1 MRQTPSNRRGRW
13 ATLVLLV
20 IVTVPLAGCGA
31 ITPPR
36 NHYSRD
42 LAMRRIHEMADR
54 IGKVIGR
61 PVNLDRQYQWREDDC
76 SSAEIST
83 GTSMSVSAEIIPIT
97 AAEATSPN
105 PPILRKLKAYW
116 DAQPNTATAAAGGL
130 DVTWSPDDALGI
142 THVEDQ
148 TTLRADLS
156 VVAPIKQVPTYTL
169 SVDIGGPCFR

>member
-1 MRQTPSNRRGRW
+1 
-13 ATLVLLV
+13 
-20 IVTVPLAGCGA
+20 
-31 ITPPR
+31 
-36 NHYSRD
+36 
-42 LAMRRIHEMADR
+42 
-54 IGKVIGR
+54 R
-61 PVNLDRQYQWREDDC
+61 PVNLDYQYELREDDC

-116 DAQPNTATAAAGGL
+116 DAQPNTETAFAAGGL

-169 SVDIGGPCFR
+169 SVGIGGP